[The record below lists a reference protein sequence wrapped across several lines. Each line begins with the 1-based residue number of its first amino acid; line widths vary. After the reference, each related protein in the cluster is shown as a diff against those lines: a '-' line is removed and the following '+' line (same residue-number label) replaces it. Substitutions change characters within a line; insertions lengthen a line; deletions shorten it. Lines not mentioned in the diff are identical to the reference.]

1 MRTHKT
7 LDQLNYVLLQARN
20 PDDPARVDEW
30 RAFAARL
37 AVPPEQ
43 IRQVDILTQRIDRDH
58 LGDADALLVG
68 GAGEYS
74 VLDDDL
80 PIRHFIED
88 LAAMA
93 NHAVPIFASCFGFH
107 ALTVGLGGQ
116 VIHDESHAEVGSYDL
131 TLTNAGEIDE
141 LFAELPMEFI
151 AQLGHKD
158 RVAKVPSRLT
168 VLARSDLTPIQA
180 FRLEDRPVYATQFH
194 PELTWQDN
202 RQRFAGYMEQYGKLF
217 GAQEAQHKLDSHRPG
232 PEANN
237 LMRRFAELFL
247 L

>member
-1 MRTHKT
+1 MRTRKT
-7 LDQLNYVLLQARN
+7 LDQLYYVLLQARN
-20 PDDPARVDEW
+20 PDDPAREDEW

-37 AVPPEQ
+37 GVAPEQ
-43 IRQVDILTQRIDRDH
+43 IRQVDILTRRIDREAF
-58 LGDADALLVG
+58 GDADALLVG

-93 NHAVPIFASCFGFH
+93 NQSIPIFASCFGFH
-107 ALTVGLGGQ
+107 ALTLGLGGQ
-116 VIHDESHAEVGSYDL
+116 VIHDEDHAEVGSYDL
-131 TLTNAGEIDE
+131 ELTDAGEIDE
-141 LFAELPMEFI
+141 LFGELPAEFV

-158 RVAKVPSRLT
+158 RVTTVPSRLR
-168 VLARSDLTPIQA
+168 VLARSERTPVQA
-180 FRLEDRPVYATQFH
+180 FRLADQPVYATQFH

-202 RQRFAGYMEQYGKLF
+202 RERFKGYMATYGKLF
-217 GAQEAQHKLDSHRPG
+217 GVEEAQHKLDSHRPG